1 MTSYAHQSLI
11 QRIETLSEE
20 PENAR
25 NIDDWLAAKPHLRL
39 LSENAREPE
48 LILYL
53 GGNYAYVN
61 SVVVPA
67 SALVPLDKDDLLS
80 WSIFGRGSVATY
92 VTGGG
97 DDTIRVEPCRHV
109 SDSATLRDAKQLV
122 LLREIDG
129 VAGEDGV
136 YFDLD
141 QSFLHLSEIHWRRE
155 HQAYCRLDDNGD
167 FNAVLSTT
175 KWSNARQ
182 INLASIQR
190 DLLDEYLAASRAV
203 LVRLFDFTRV
213 VRSNWSL
220 GTRWRNEPTV
230 LDHERGFFYRQ
241 EIVRGKQGYARGVQI
256 IEPAR
261 PPEEIFES
269 IRDRWF
275 GRRNREEGMDFLTMD
290 WRHNSVRM
298 VSTRPDGTTTYF
310 DADNS
315 DLPFEVSP
323 AFFRPA
329 VLRKYTADREKY
341 TVTERDITC
350 RGAWGLRGYG
360 VNDAGQVFAYIC
372 YLRNLPISEQ
382 LHWKAHNEPPKTGI
396 PQRYMR
402 TDFDGEFVDPTPAD
416 SLVMILTRWDS
427 DKVSW
432 WQTASARLSE
442 RIVAPRANSRD
453 EWADTFLD
461 LSKCI
466 IEGFVIKA
474 IRVRLRSEGIEF
486 DKQERSLALLQR
498 LLRQTLGSKSVELDG
513 LREIQRIRSKTK
525 AHRSGREGRAIARDA
540 LAAHGSYSAHFEHI
554 CKIVAGELEAIEKVF
569 APRASKEGTP

>member
-11 QRIETLSEE
+11 QRIDTLREE
-20 PENAR
+20 PENASD
-25 NIDDWLAAKPHLRL
+25 IDDWLAAQPDMRF
-39 LSENAREPE
+39 LSENAREHE
-48 LILYL
+48 LLLYL
-53 GGNYAYVN
+53 GASNEYVN

-80 WSIFGRGSVATY
+80 WSIDGAGTVATY

-97 DDTIRVEPCRHV
+97 DDTIRVEPCRPV
-109 SDSATLRDAKQLV
+109 SGSATLRDAKQLV

-129 VAGEDGV
+129 LAGEDGL

-141 QSFLHLSEIHWRRE
+141 QSFQHLSEIHWRRE
-155 HQAYCRLDDNGD
+155 HRAYCRLDDNGD
-167 FNAVLSTT
+167 FNAVLSTA
-175 KWSNARQ
+175 KWTNDRKV
-182 INLASIQR
+182 NLASIQR
-190 DLLDEYLAASRAV
+190 DVLDEYLAASRAV
-203 LVRLFDFTRV
+203 LMRLFDFTRI
-213 VRSNWSL
+213 VRSNWSS

-241 EIVRGKQGYARGVQI
+241 EVVTGKQAYARGVQI
-256 IEPAR
+256 IGPLR

-269 IRDRWF
+269 VRDRWF
-275 GRRNREEGMDFLTMD
+275 GRRNRDEGMDFLTMD

-298 VSTRPDGTTTYF
+298 VSTRPDGTTSYF
-310 DADNS
+310 DANCN

-341 TVTERDITC
+341 TVTERSITC

-360 VNDAGQVFAYIC
+360 VNEAGQVFAYIC
-372 YLRNLPISEQ
+372 DLRKLPISEQ
-382 LHWKAHNEPPKTGI
+382 LHWKAHNERPKAGI

-402 TDFDGEFVDPTPAD
+402 TDFDGQFVEPTPVD

-427 DKVSW
+427 KQVAW
-432 WQTASARLSE
+432 WRTGNARLSE
-442 RIVAPRANSRD
+442 LIVAPRANSRD

-466 IEGFVIKA
+466 IEGFVIKT
-474 IRVRLRSEGIEF
+474 IRARLQSESIAFENR
-486 DKQERSLALLQR
+486 ERSLALLQR
-498 LLRQTLGSKSVELDG
+498 LLRQTLGSESVELDG

-540 LAAHGSYSAHFEHI
+540 LAAHGSYSAHFERV
-554 CKIVAGELEAIEKVF
+554 CEIVVGELEAIEKAF
-569 APRASKEGTP
+569 PSRGSNGGA

>member
-1 MTSYAHQSLI
+1 MTSFAHQSLI

-20 PENAR
+20 PQNANR
-25 NIDDWLAAKPHLRL
+25 IDDWLAAKPHLRL

-53 GGNYAYVN
+53 GANCAYVN

-97 DDTIRVEPCRHV
+97 DDTIRIEQCRHV
-109 SDSATLRDAKQLV
+109 SGSATLRNAKQLV

-129 VAGEDGV
+129 LPGEDGM

-167 FNAVLSTT
+167 LDAILSTT

-190 DLLDEYLAASRAV
+190 DTLDEYLAASRAV
-203 LVRLFDFTRV
+203 LVRVFDFTRV
-213 VRSNWSL
+213 VRSNWSPA
-220 GTRWRNEPTV
+220 TRWHNEPTV
-230 LDHERGFFYRQ
+230 LDHERGFFYRR
-241 EIVRGKQGYARGVQI
+241 EVVEDKQGYARGVQI
-256 IEPAR
+256 IESVR
-261 PPEEIFES
+261 SHEEIFES
-269 IRDRWF
+269 VRDRWS

-298 VSTRPDGTTTYF
+298 VSTRPDGTTSYF
-310 DADNS
+310 DADSN
-315 DLPFEVSP
+315 DLPYEVSP

-341 TVTERDITC
+341 TVTERNITC
-350 RGAWGLRGYG
+350 RGAWDLRGYG

-372 YLRNLPISEQ
+372 DLRNLPTSEQ
-382 LHWKAHNEPPKTGI
+382 LHWKAHNEPPKADI
-396 PQRYMR
+396 PQRYVR
-402 TDFDGEFVDPTPAD
+402 TDFDGEFVEPTPVD
-416 SLVMILTRWDS
+416 NLVMILTRWDT

-432 WQTASARLSE
+432 WQTPSARLSE
-442 RIVAPRANSRD
+442 RIVTPRSNSRD
-453 EWADTFLD
+453 EWAEAFLD

-474 IRVRLRSEGIEF
+474 IRVGLQSEGIDF
-486 DKQERSLALLQR
+486 DNQERSLALLQR
-498 LLRQTLGSKSVELDG
+498 LLRQTLGSQSVELDG

-525 AHRSGREGRAIARDA
+525 AHRGSEGRTIAADA

-554 CKIVAGELEAIEKVF
+554 CKIVAGELKAIEIVF
-569 APRASKEGTP
+569 TRY